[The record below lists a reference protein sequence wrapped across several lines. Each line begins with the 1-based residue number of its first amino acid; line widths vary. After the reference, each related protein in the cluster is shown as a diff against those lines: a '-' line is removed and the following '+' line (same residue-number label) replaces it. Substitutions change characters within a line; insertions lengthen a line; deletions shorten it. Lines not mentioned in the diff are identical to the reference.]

1 MRRWWPT
8 MRRARRSAERTVARA
23 ANRAAIRERA
33 GFADDDV
40 PLAVVVSRLTGQKGA
55 DLLVPIVPILRSI
68 PLRLVVLGSGE
79 ADIAE
84 RVGDRGGG

>member
-8 MRRARRSAERTVARA
+8 TAASTKKPERTVARA

-79 ADIAE
+79 ANIAE